1 MLHPSEDKF
10 DDHLEELF
18 NKMRTVS
25 PLDPQVVA
33 EERAKFLAQGEQL
46 RAAGAH
52 SSGSKQLGW
61 FGSLA
66 LAFRKN
72 QPMSVWSALIAA
84 VITVAVVFGGASA
97 TVYAAQGSLPDQAL
111 YPVKTWSEDTHLAL
125 VGSAQEQLNLTL
137 DYTDR
142 RVSEIAKLLEM
153 GKPLDDQV
161 EQRYANELQAAL
173 QIAAG
178 MDDAPMAQAL
188 VQIRQRAEI
197 QEQVMQR
204 VMLAESGAGDP
215 RLVRLQAR
223 IQEQVRLAAFGESDP
238 QGFRLQIH
246 ERYQGHQGIGW
257 VTATPTG
264 SITPTATE
272 TPLPTGNGYGPG
284 LRFGQGTSTPGQYGP
299 GDPTPSQTPKPTDGY
314 GPGPGTGKPTATSD
328 GYGPGPK
335 GGTATQSPTPKG
347 DGEGPGPNP
356 TQTPTPKGPGPNP
369 TQTPTPQGPSGQN
382 PSATPQGGTPGQGR
396 GSPTP

>member
-1 MLHPSEDKF
+1 MDPSEYKF

-18 NKMRTVS
+18 EKMRTVS
-25 PLDPQVVA
+25 PLDPQAVA

-66 LAFRKN
+66 LAFRRNK
-72 QPMSVWSALIAA
+72 PFPVWSALIAA
-84 VITVAVVFGGASA
+84 VITMVVIFGGAGA
-97 TVYAAQGSLPDQAL
+97 TVYAAQGSLPDQVL
-111 YPVKTWSEDTHLAL
+111 YPVKTWSEDAHLVL
-125 VGSAQEQLNLTL
+125 VGSVQEQLNLTL

-142 RVSEIAKLLEM
+142 RVSEIAELQEM
-153 GKPLDDQV
+153 GKPLDNQV

-188 VQIRQRAEI
+188 VQIRERAQI
-197 QEQVMQR
+197 QAQIMQR
-204 VMLAESGAGDP
+204 VMRAESGQGNP
-215 RLVRLQAR
+215 VLVRLQAR
-223 IQEQVRLAAFGESDP
+223 IQEQVRLAAYGESDP

-246 ERYQGHQGIGW
+246 ERFQGRQGIGW
-257 VTATPTG
+257 YTATPTPTG
-264 SITPTATE
+264 TLTPTD
-272 TPLPTGNGYGPG
+272 TPLPTGNSYGPG
-284 LRFGQGTSTPGQYGP
+284 PGFGQASGTPGQYGP
-299 GDPTPSQTPKPTDGY
+299 GGPTPSQTPKPTDGY
-314 GPGPGTGKPTATSD
+314 GPGPGTGKPSATSD

-335 GGTATQSPTPKG
+335 AGTATKTPTPQG

-369 TQTPTPQGPSGQN
+369 TQTPTPQGPGGQN

-396 GSPTP
+396 GTPTP